1 MAIAPITNQV
11 LMIKSMK
18 DENKGVKMAHGGQ
31 INPIRPGEVRNPT
44 GRPKGSGLKLDDV
57 LNDMLERD
65 VDVHQI
71 IKDKHIREAM
81 GLGSRAKV
89 AQVVTAIVLRQAF
102 EGKKY
107 AVELL
112 FDRNSGKAKQDVTV
126 NQGEVSSMTDAEL
139 DARLAELMHGQ
150 RIVDVSDAITQPEVG
165 INAAIDGLV
174 TEHGLDGTPTT
185 RVEVSHDDNDTQYTV
200 VSNTVDSGA

>member
-11 LMIKSMK
+11 LMIKSMEDK
-18 DENKGVKMAHGGQ
+18 NNALTMPDGGKITPWQSGVSG
-31 INPIRPGEVRNPT
+31 NPK
-44 GRPKGSGLKLDDV
+44 GRPKGSGLKLDDL
-57 LNDMLERD
+57 LNQMLEREINIE
-65 VDVHQI
+65 QI
-71 IKDKHIREAM
+71 IKDKKVREQL
-81 GLGSRAKV
+81 GLGSKARV
-89 AQVVTAIVLRQAF
+89 ADAVTAILLRQAF

-107 AVELL
+107 ALEML

-185 RVEVSHDDNDTQYTV
+185 RVAVSHDDDDTQQTV